1 MSHFITTPPK
11 FGRVLQVDDVYG
23 NDATGRRGEAPFK
36 TVAGAISSSIAGD
49 TIWVSPGTYNL
60 PAGVTLKDDTALRG
74 MSLQTTTLQMT
85 GVLGNTTLLTMGERC
100 RVEDVNIN
108 LTSAGHYNLIGVNFP
123 GTTSVTSKIRPT
135 VVTVDNSSANNT
147 GTSNVYGILCSGSGS
162 LGSGNFSFNSL
173 KGMTVNVKSNGS
185 GSKRGIY
192 VSGPGAITTRDVNIY
207 VSGSSTAPG
216 SFYGAEVVNSSGQL
230 QLRTSTI
237 FGTTADISQTSGSIE
252 IGPGVDLINKTA
264 NGKNFTVYIY
274 PTTIFYG
281 AIGALSGVLGGDAY
295 TNPYSFYLSPGSAP
309 VQPFVSA
316 KIPGPGGNTVTV
328 SQYPDPN
335 INYYSAQQKAIA
347 FGLFVTS
354 SISPGGANSTKVIL
368 MKNGVDTAITG
379 TLTDGI
385 RSVRNYDSSIDFAQ
399 FDLLSIR
406 CEVTGSTN
414 TTHDLFVQ
422 VDMF

>member
-36 TVAGAISSSIAGD
+36 TVAGAVSASIAGD
-49 TIWVSPGTYNL
+49 TIWISPGTYNL
-60 PAGVTLKDDTALRG
+60 SAGVTLKDDTALRG

-100 RVEDVNIN
+100 RVEDVNIT
-108 LTSAGHYNLIGVNFP
+108 LTSTGHYNLIGVNFP

-147 GTSNVYGILCSGSGS
+147 GTSNVYGIHCSGSGS

-173 KGMTVNVKSNGS
+173 KGMTINVKSNGS

-192 VSGPGAITTRDVNIY
+192 ISGPGAITTRDVNIY

-230 QLRTSTI
+230 QLRTSTV
-237 FGTTADISQTSGSIE
+237 FGSSADISQTSGSIE
-252 IGPGVDLINKTA
+252 MGPGVDLINKTA
-264 NGKNFTVYIY
+264 NGKNFTTYIY
-274 PTTIFYG
+274 PTTIYYG
-281 AIGALSGVLGGDAY
+281 TIGSFADLGA
-295 TNPYSFYLSPGSAP
+295 TPLASPLYLSPGSGPIQAAATTP
-309 VQPFVSA
+309 RVIAQFPDSA
-316 KIPGPGGNTVTV
+316 
-328 SQYPDPN
+328 
-335 INYYSAQQKAIA
+335 INYYSIQQKAIC
-347 FGLFVTS
+347 FGLFVS
-354 SISPGGANSTKVIL
+354 CSIGPGAVGNSTKVVV

-385 RSVRNYDSSIDFAQ
+385 LSVRNYDSSVNFAQ
-399 FDLLSIR
+399 FDTLALR
-406 CEVTGSTN
+406 CEITGSTAN
-414 TTHDLFVQ
+414 TTHDLVCQ